1 MTLRK
6 QNTAFPQPT
15 EASIAQTSQTE
26 IHYRFLPGNGETVVY
41 LHSLGC
47 TLGMWSEVAQACA
60 PYHSGVL
67 YDLRGHGRSKPKTE
81 VQSIDDHV
89 VDLIELL
96 DFLRLKTVALAGVSI
111 GGLIAMAAAISH
123 PERFSKLILTATDA
137 RIGTVESWNQRI
149 ASITT
154 QSLPKLSSAI
164 AQRWF
169 SPLFL
174 EQKSKIAEAFTKELS
189 ATSEK
194 SYLASCAVLRDT
206 DLRRS
211 LKQIEIPTLIIGGK
225 VDLAI
230 PIDAIKE
237 LSNAIPRSQLL
248 CLDQTGHLPPV
259 EHPQEVADAIL
270 KFMSS
275 T

>member
-1 MTLRK
+1 
-6 QNTAFPQPT
+6 
-15 EASIAQTSQTE
+15 
-26 IHYRFLPGNGETVVY
+26 
-41 LHSLGC
+41 
-47 TLGMWSEVAQACA
+47 MWSDVAQACTSN
-60 PYHSGVL
+60 HSGVL
-67 YDLRGHGRSKPKTE
+67 YDLRGHGLSRSKTD
-81 VQSIDDHV
+81 VQSVDDHV

-96 DFLRLKTVALAGVSI
+96 DFLKLETVTLAGVSI

-149 ASITT
+149 VSITT
-154 QSLPKLSSAI
+154 NSLPKLSSAI

-169 SPLFL
+169 SPTFL
-174 EQKSKIAEAFTKELS
+174 DQKSKIAEAFTKELS

-211 LKQIEIPTLIIGGK
+211 LKQIEIPTLVIGGK
-225 VDLAI
+225 ADLAV
-230 PIDAIKE
+230 PIDAIEE
-237 LSNAIPRSQLL
+237 LSNTIPGSQLL

-259 EHPQEVADAIL
+259 ERPQEVAAAIL

-275 T
+275 N